1 MFTYSTM
8 KKYCKAENGKY
19 INYYV
24 SKDPEEIN
32 KELLESLYWKYI
44 VNAGCIKRIVKTS
57 YSITVYHDNGH
68 KVVFSK

>member
-1 MFTYSTM
+1 MFTYTIM
-8 KKYCKAENGKY
+8 KKYCKAEDGKY

-44 VNAGCIKRIVKTS
+44 VNAEHIKRIVKTS
-57 YSITVYHDNGH
+57 SYIIVYHDNGH
-68 KVVFSK
+68 KVVISK